1 MSITNRIE
9 KLEAQTSGLIFDLTV
24 LTDEELKALSSCYD
38 KQGRF
43 IEGRFTPEIEAALE
57 RARR

>member
-1 MSITNRIE
+1 MSIANRIE
-9 KLEAQTSGLIFDLTV
+9 KLEAEAPAIIFDLTV

-38 KQGRF
+38 EQGSF
-43 IEGRFTPEIEAALE
+43 IESHFTPDVDAALE